1 MSEKLQKL
9 LAQAGLGSRR
19 QMEQWIAQGRVKV
32 NGSLATLGDRATVRD
47 KIQVDGRLI
56 KLQQTPI
63 RSRIL
68 LYNKPEGEI
77 CTQQDPEQRRT
88 VFDSLSRFRRGRWIM
103 VGRLD
108 INTCGLLLFTNNGEL
123 ANRLM
128 HPRFQIEREYAVRL
142 LGQPSPEVLTRLKQ
156 GVMLE
161 DGPAHFDSIQEVGGS
176 GVNQWYHVV
185 TREGRQRIVRRL
197 WESQGFAVSRLIRVR
212 FGNVTL
218 PKHLS
223 RGRWLELS
231 PAEVDA
237 LTAHIEQQ
245 QSAE

>member
-88 VFDSLSRFRRGRWIM
+88 VFESLSGFRRGRWIM

-223 RGRWLELS
+223 RGRWLELP

-245 QSAE
+245 SAK